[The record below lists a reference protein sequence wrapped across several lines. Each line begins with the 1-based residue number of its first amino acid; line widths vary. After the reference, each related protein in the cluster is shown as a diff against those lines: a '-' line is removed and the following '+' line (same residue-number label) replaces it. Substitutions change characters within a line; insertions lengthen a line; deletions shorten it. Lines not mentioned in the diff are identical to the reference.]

1 MAWYL
6 GDTTQSLAMLADG
19 TVDIAMTYNAAAE
32 KQSLDSGA
40 AVSSVYAWRVSSCCL
55 YNVRLPTFV

>member
-1 MAWYL
+1 
-6 GDTTQSLAMLADG
+6 MLADG